1 MMLKIFEKGMT
12 DSKEYQMVLDQKEA
26 SIALIQK
33 MIQKQIVRTKEV
45 ETSVKNTA
53 MYFNLLLRTKDLIA
67 HKFQTI
73 EEYAEM
79 NSVEKD

>member
-1 MMLKIFEKGMT
+1 MILN
-12 DSKEYQMVLDQKEA
+12 QKEA

-53 MYFNLLLRTKDLIA
+53 MYFNLLLRTKDLIS

-73 EEYAEM
+73 EEYVEM
-79 NSVEKD
+79 TSTGKA

>member
-1 MMLKIFEKGMT
+1 
-12 DSKEYQMVLDQKEA
+12 
-26 SIALIQK
+26 
-33 MIQKQIVRTKEV
+33 
-45 ETSVKNTA
+45 

-79 NSVEKD
+79 SSTGKA